1 MMPAAGPGLVP
12 LRQHRA
18 LLESC
23 DWDIQLLAPQGRV
36 LTFCL
41 LAIASLV
48 SVDPSYVGYDT
59 NGQRYSAAHLDWDL
73 IPTAAMGTSEMRELG
88 MRRRPICAQLYGEAV
103 RQAHLDGITSMASRE
118 NAASCLLLNILDI
131 GACIDW
137 TWSITMS

>member
-23 DWDIQLLAPQGRV
+23 DWDIQLLAPQARV

-48 SVDPSYVGYDT
+48 SVDPSYVGYNAD
-59 NGQRYSAAHLDWDL
+59 GQRYSAAHLDWNSVSD
-73 IPTAAMGTSEMRELG
+73 AVMGTPDMRELG
-88 MRRRPICAQLYGEAV
+88 MRRGPICAQLYGEAV

-118 NAASCLLLNILDI
+118 NAASCLLLNIFDL
-131 GACIDW
+131 GACIV
-137 TWSITMS
+137 